1 MNRGKFITFEGPEG
15 SGKSTQIRL
24 LDERLRE
31 RGLRTLLTREP
42 GGTPTGE
49 AVRRLLQHEASDAE
63 MAHRTEVLLF
73 CASRA
78 QIVEQVIQ
86 PALGQGTWV
95 LCDRFTDST
104 LAYQG
109 YGRGFALAELRAL
122 NLFATGGLIPDLTVL
137 LDISVDES
145 FRRIA
150 ERMSEFDR
158 IERSERI
165 FHERLRKGYLELAAA
180 EPTRFRVLSSVPPPA
195 QTGVAVWQV
204 VCERFGL
211 NELKH
216 HAD

>member
-1 MNRGKFITFEGPEG
+1 MFITFEGPEG

-24 LDERLRE
+24 LDEQLRA
-31 RGLRTLLTREP
+31 RGMPTLLTREP

-49 AVRRLLQHEASDAE
+49 AIRRLLQHEASDAE

-73 CASRA
+73 CASRS
-78 QIVEQVIQ
+78 QIVEQVIR

-109 YGRGFALAELRAL
+109 YGRGFALDELRAL
-122 NLFATGGLIPDLTVL
+122 NRFATGGLVPDLTLL
-137 LDISVDES
+137 LDIPVDES

-150 ERMSEFDR
+150 ARASAIDR
-158 IERSERI
+158 IERAEQV
-165 FHERLRKGYLELAAA
+165 FHERLRAGYLELAAA
-180 EPTRFRVLSSVPPPA
+180 EPLRFRVLSSARPA
-195 QTGVAVWQV
+195 GQTAALVWQAV
-204 VCERFGL
+204 LDRFEP

>member
-31 RGLRTLLTREP
+31 RGIRTLLTREP

-109 YGRGFALAELRAL
+109 YGRGFALAELRTL

-180 EPTRFRVLSSVPPPA
+180 EPARFRVLSSAPPSA

-204 VCERFGL
+204 VCERLGL

-216 HAD
+216 HAG